1 MRENKLMNTN
11 SRYSIIQERRIDESR
26 LIEDPETYAEDD
38 YAFKSKESTY
48 LKSRRKIADI
58 IDS

>member
-11 SRYSIIQERRIDESR
+11 SRYSIIQERKIDESR

-38 YAFKSKESTY
+38 YAFKTNEYTY
-48 LKSRRKIADI
+48 LKSRRKMADI